1 MATDNVISSMPGG
14 QSEPCNTR
22 LEKLRG
28 LIEAESGD
36 GLKLL
41 RSLTNNPI
49 CSIFLDGNV
58 RCITVAWK
66 RYATSTQFRYVHESL
81 ILLLSKYQV
90 SKILSEDTALPTIH
104 LEDQRWII
112 DDWLPRAAAAGL
124 GAVASKRPVAYFAR
138 LAVENIRAAVSGRIT
153 MRCFDELD
161 AARQWLEALATV

>member
-1 MATDNVISSMPGG
+1 MSCG
-14 QSEPCNTR
+14 QSELCNAQ

-41 RSLTNNPI
+41 KSLTNNPI

-58 RCITVAWK
+58 RCITVVWK

-81 ILLLSKYQV
+81 IALLSKYQV
-90 SKILSEDTALPTIH
+90 GKILYEGTALPTIH

-112 DDWLPRAAAAGL
+112 DDWMPRAAAAGL
-124 GAVASKRPVAYFAR
+124 GAVASKRPIAYFAR
-138 LAVENIRAAVSGRIT
+138 IAVENIRAEMSGSVT

-161 AARQWLEALATV
+161 AARQWLESLVTG